1 MASFKD
7 AVRELLTIQEQHRA
21 EQRISGNAIQEEIL
35 AREALERRLCEL
47 RGEVRIHLMFK
58 FLFAFMKSS
67 SIPVGANANGECG
80 GVGEEG
86 TPGDGEAGTGEGQ
99 QEGAWRDAGN
109 AGSVGA
115 QGTIRTGEQW
125 RHGRVEGVEPGV
137 DRQE

>member
-1 MASFKD
+1 MRVKGRGKYSFKFK
-7 AVRELLTIQEQHRA
+7 L
-21 EQRISGNAIQEEIL
+21 SF
-35 AREALERRLCEL
+35 AL
-47 RGEVRIHLMFK
+47 I
-58 FLFAFMKSS
+58 KSF

-86 TPGDGEAGTGEGQ
+86 APGDGEAGTGEGQ